1 MPTTKSSYDLLALV
15 HVRLF
20 YFKMLTVKEWLNAKS
35 ETFSRL
41 CQEDFTR
48 KEVILAHLG
57 AVVLVLVCMLAS
69 WIEGGAS

>member
-1 MPTTKSSYDLLALV
+1 MPTNHSLEDLALV

-20 YFKMLTVKEWLNAKS
+20 YFKMLKFQEWLNAKS